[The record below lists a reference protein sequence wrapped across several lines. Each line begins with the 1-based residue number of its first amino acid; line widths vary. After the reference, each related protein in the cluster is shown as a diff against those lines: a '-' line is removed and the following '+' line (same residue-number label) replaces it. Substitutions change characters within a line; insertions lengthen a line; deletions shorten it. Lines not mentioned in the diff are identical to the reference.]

1 MIRADGQG
9 LARQDGES
17 LAGRRAVEENL
28 LPVQAPAEERVPAK
42 QVIRHF
48 FNCLEELSISYCHW
62 KSNIRLGATLAG
74 REDIDLL
81 VDPRCDAQIHAALAR
96 CGFRTAVSRAGTGHP
111 GIFHALALDSATG
124 ELVDLHAY
132 HQIVSGDSR
141 SEEHTSELQSL
152 MRTSYAV
159 FCLKKKKTHNT
170 VPIVH

>member
-74 REDIDLL
+74 REDIELL

-96 CGFRTAVSRAGTGHP
+96 CGCRTAVSRAGTGQP
-111 GIFHALALDSATG
+111 GLSHALARDRPTRPLGD
-124 ELVDLHAY
+124 VPPF
-132 HQIVSGDSR
+132 HQIS
-141 SEEHTSELQSL
+141 
-152 MRTSYAV
+152 
-159 FCLKKKKTHNT
+159 
-170 VPIVH
+170 